1 MVVKII
7 IMAVY
12 ICILVAVGIIS
23 RKKVNSVDD
32 FLLGGRK
39 MGAWLSAMAYGT
51 TYFSAVIFIGYA
63 GGIGWEMGT
72 SAIWIGVGNALFG
85 SFLAWK
91 VLAKRTREITV
102 KLNASTMPE
111 FFQKRYNS
119 QGIKIFAAL
128 ITFIFLVPYT
138 SSVYKGLGYMFAKM
152 FDFQITQN
160 QAYIICV
167 LIMGV
172 FTLAYLVL
180 GGYVASAW
188 NDLIQGIIMLV
199 GIVAIVI
206 SVVASP
212 EVSGLSN
219 GIEALKEIQPE
230 LGTLIGPDPMKL
242 ISLILLTSFGVWGL
256 PQMVHKYYAIKS
268 NESIKAGTIIATAF
282 ALIVGVGAY
291 FTGSWGR
298 LFFDQIPNGAAD
310 TIMPEMLAST
320 LSDPLIG
327 IFMVLIF
334 SASMST
340 LSSLV
345 LVSSSAISVDLV
357 KGYIKKDMTDKKQ
370 MLLMRLCCI
379 IFVAISVVI
388 ALTNNATIITLMN
401 LSWGTLAGCFMG
413 PYLLGIYSKRTNKA
427 AAWTGML
434 AGFATMMTLVIINGI
449 SYSTIG
455 GCISM
460 AVSVVVTLVATLFVK
475 KDVKQPVR

>member
-23 RKKVNSVDD
+23 RKQVNSVDD

-39 MGAWLSAMAYGT
+39 MGPWVSAMAYGT

-72 SAIWIGVGNALFG
+72 SALWIGVGNALFG
-85 SFLAWK
+85 SYLAWK
-91 VLAKRTREITV
+91 VLARRTREITI

-111 FFQKRYNS
+111 FFQKRYDS
-119 QGIKIFAAL
+119 QGMKIFSAL
-128 ITFIFLVPYT
+128 VTFIFLVPYT

-152 FDFQITQN
+152 FDFEITQN
-160 QAYIICV
+160 QAYVICV
-167 LIMGV
+167 LVMGV
-172 FTLAYLVL
+172 ITLAYLVL
-180 GGYVASAW
+180 GGYIASAW

-206 SVVASP
+206 SVVASK
-212 EVSGLSN
+212 EVGGLAN
-219 GIEALKEIQPE
+219 GIQALKDIQPE
-230 LGTLIGPDPMKL
+230 LGTLIGPNPIKL

-256 PQMVHKYYAIKS
+256 PQMVHKFYAIKS
-268 NESIKAGTIIATAF
+268 SESIKAGTIIASVF
-282 ALIVGVGAY
+282 AVVIGVGAY

-298 LFFDQIPNGAAD
+298 LFFDQIPNGSTD
-310 TIMPEMLAST
+310 TIVPEMLTST
-320 LSDPLIG
+320 LSDPLLG

-357 KGYIKKDMTDKKQ
+357 KGYIKKDITDKKQ
-370 MLLMRLCCI
+370 MLLMRICCI
-379 IFVAISVVI
+379 IFVIISVVI

-427 AAWTGML
+427 AAWIGML
-434 AGFATMMTLVIINGI
+434 AGFVTMMTLILINGI
-449 SYSTIG
+449 SYSTVG

-460 AVSVVVTLVATLFVK
+460 AVSVAVTFIATLFVK
-475 KDVKQPVR
+475 KDVQQSVR